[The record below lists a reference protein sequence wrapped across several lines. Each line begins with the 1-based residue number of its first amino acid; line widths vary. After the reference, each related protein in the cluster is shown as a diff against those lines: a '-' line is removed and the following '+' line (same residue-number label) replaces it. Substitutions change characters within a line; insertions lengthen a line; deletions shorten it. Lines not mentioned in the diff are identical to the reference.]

1 MTQEQ
6 NQDYQQRLRERA
18 RQLWES
24 EGRPTGREGEYL
36 EKAREV
42 LAMEDNPTGA
52 TEPLEKSSDR
62 VLRQGGE
69 PPEALENQGE
79 FPGMADQG
87 EESPQ
92 PPSRRR
98 GSEGQ

>member
-1 MTQEQ
+1 MTQES
-6 NQDYQQRLRERA
+6 NHDYQQRLRDHA

-24 EGRPTGREGEYL
+24 EGRPTGREAEYL

-62 VLRQGGE
+62 VLNLGGE

-79 FPGMADQG
+79 FPGRTDQG
-87 EESPQ
+87 KDTPEVP
-92 PPSRRR
+92 RRR
-98 GSEGQ
+98 RD